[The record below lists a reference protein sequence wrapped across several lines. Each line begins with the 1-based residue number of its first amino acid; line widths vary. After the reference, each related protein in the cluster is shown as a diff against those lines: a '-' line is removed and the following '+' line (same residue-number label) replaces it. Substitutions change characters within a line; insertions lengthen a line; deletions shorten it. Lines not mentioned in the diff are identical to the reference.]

1 MGKIKPTG
9 FAAHFDVKPLIPNTP
24 DKFSRPPKK
33 KKFRLKLRFSSS
45 PSNKLPDYK
54 VKVEKKSVP
63 KPHSPPPTPS
73 DSFGNFAKSN
83 TKPIYVR
90 NTANDSLFWT
100 KPIIPG
106 YYDYPVKQETDFY
119 IKQEYEPQYAQ
130 HARPHQSTLP
140 SPYIF
145 EDPSHDPTYTPN
157 SSDDDSAYVEVN
169 QYSPEVVLRIKPV
182 NTRKLKVKKE
192 KKIKK
197 SKKPRRRYKRRVLS
211 DSEKLQ
217 ASRRRRTCLVKKPKS
232 DFLGVSWCN
241 TKNTWVARVWHP
253 TERKLIW
260 AGYHQDERACA
271 LAVNEKCLEL
281 KIPLKNPHIT
291 SMTD

>member
-45 PSNKLPDYK
+45 PSNKLPDSHK

-63 KPHSPPPTPS
+63 KHAPPTPPS
-73 DSFGNFAKSN
+73 ESFGNFAKSN